1 MEIKDYLGED
11 GFFAED
17 ENIRIRR
24 LNEDDKEVFM
34 RLKIDVSGIS
44 MAYMDPSFYEYSWND
59 YLKGEDLVLSLFSK
73 ESGDFLGTVMLKNLH
88 DEIQEVGID
97 IVREFRNRG
106 IGFAAVSLLLKR
118 AKECSGKSRYQV
130 RIYSNNVASRTLF
143 SKFNITEVAHE
154 DSEFIQAMKS
164 FEKTLGADYIAKL
177 REQNQERFE
186 EEEKKY
192 IALYE
197 LKI

>member
-164 FEKTLGADYIAKL
+164 FEKTLGADYIAKF

>member
-59 YLKGEDLVLSLFSK
+59 YLKGENLVLSLFSK

-177 REQNQERFE
+177 REQNRERFE

>member
-44 MAYMDPSFYEYSWND
+44 MAYMEPSFYEYSWND